1 MHATPGVYQQVKVC
15 PVSTEVYVPVC
26 TREGRGGPSGPPRP
40 YGLPVWVPAGQG
52 TSPGHGSFTIWLLQ
66 NHKLTKRS
74 GRRAPILEGGGHS
87 CLFVSSDGD
96 AARECA
102 SINQSTE
109 IVRYQEHLGG
119 LLGGSPIPHS
129 MHGNPSKCSLL
140 IPFRIPDGIQYASR
154 SLNRLIVGP
163 LGRVLFHPC
172 FLELLDI
179 RI

>member
-1 MHATPGVYQQVKVC
+1 MYSVRLGGKLSTLVLEVREIVTGTALYLCVPAPPGVF
-15 PVSTEVYVPVC
+15 
-26 TREGRGGPSGPPRP
+26 
-40 YGLPVWVPAGQG
+40 LPVLYPWRGAKAHTKAQG
-52 TSPGHGSFTIWLLQ
+52 IRES
-66 NHKLTKRS
+66 
-74 GRRAPILEGGGHS
+74 GGGHS

-140 IPFRIPDGIQYASR
+140 IPFRIPDGIQYARR

-163 LGRVLFHPC
+163 LGRVVFHPC

-179 RI
+179 RNHPPSPRE

>member
-1 MHATPGVYQQVKVC
+1 MCITYQQVKVYR
-15 PVSTEVYVPVC
+15 PDSRVRGYMATRREGTGVRRPRPVC
-26 TREGRGGPSGPPRP
+26 RYRREAEGRGGPSGPSRP

-102 SINQSTE
+102 SINQSSRDRT
-109 IVRYQEHLGG
+109 VSGT
-119 LLGGSPIPHS
+119 LGGSS
-129 MHGNPSKCSLL
+129 
-140 IPFRIPDGIQYASR
+140 RGITYSPQHAR
-154 SLNRLIVGP
+154 QPVQ
-163 LGRVLFHPC
+163 VLTF
-172 FLELLDI
+172 DSVQDS
-179 RI
+179 